1 MKKHSIGSGIKI
13 LTLTMLLALAPFKAQ
28 AWGPERVTYTNEV
41 PASRAVFNSITNN
54 AAVGD
59 EREFVRIREKNSGK
73 KFTADAKDEGFLVE
87 PGKTYEVYIYYHNDA
102 ASNTNE
108 TGAGVATDVR
118 MNSHFTYQVTPEEPG
133 FVNSKIM
140 ADNTTPEAV
149 WDELK
154 LISKEKVTL
163 NYVANSAVIHNDW
176 GANGMILVAD
186 KFFSNEGAL
195 LGVDSLNGV
204 VFGCAEFSGYVT
216 YELIADV
223 VWTIDDPT
231 CDTNPEMEGCKD
243 PEPEPEP
250 EPTCKTNP
258 EMEGCK
264 EMPDTGPMEIV
275 LAAAILL
282 GIGGGVFY
290 LVHTR
295 RTLAKVN
302 DAIINGNNTE
312 ASEEPKD
319 DEPKAQVLA
328 KQGKCDRISPSN

>member
-28 AWGPERVTYTNEV
+28 AWGPERATYTNEV

-73 KFTADAKDEGFLVE
+73 KFTADTKDEGFLVE

-108 TGAGVATDVR
+108 TGAGVATDVK
-118 MNSHFTYQVTPEEPG
+118 MNSHFTYKVTPEEPG
-133 FVNSKIM
+133 YVNSKIT

-154 LISKEKVTL
+154 LIAKEEVSLK
-163 NYVANSAVIHNDW
+163 YVANSAVIHNDW
-176 GANGMILVAD
+176 GVNGMILVAD

-216 YELIADV
+216 YEIKADDKEV
-223 VWTIDDPT
+223 IIPPLEN
-231 CDTNPEMEGCKD
+231 CDINPEMEGCKD

-258 EMEGCK
+258 DMEGCK
-264 EMPDTGPMEIV
+264 EMPNTGPMEII

-302 DAIINGNNTE
+302 DAIINGNGTE
-312 ASEEPKD
+312 VSEEEPKD
-319 DEPKAQVLA
+319 EEPKA
-328 KQGKCDRISPSN
+328 